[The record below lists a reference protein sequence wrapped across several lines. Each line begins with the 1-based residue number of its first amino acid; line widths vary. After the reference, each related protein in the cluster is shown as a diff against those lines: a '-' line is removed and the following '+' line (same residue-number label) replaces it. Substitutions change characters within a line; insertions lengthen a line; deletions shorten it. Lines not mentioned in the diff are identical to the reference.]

1 MYEIILSDKAKKQL
15 SKLPSN
21 IKDRMGTVIERIKIR
36 PFSFVKKIQGTNY
49 FRVRAGDYRIILDIR
64 QNKLIIFV
72 IELGHRKNIYNN

>member
-21 IKDRMGTVIERIKIR
+21 IKIRIGAVIERIKIR

-49 FRVRAGDYRIILDIR
+49 SRIRIGEYRIILDIR
-64 QNKLIIFV
+64 QNKLLIFV
-72 IELGHRKNIYNN
+72 IELGHRKNIYKN